1 MRQINAAGRALLKS
15 FEKCVLT
22 AYQDQGGIYT
32 IGWGHANSPTFPV
45 TEGMTITQAQADALL
60 EKDLETFY
68 VLDHYLTEQCND
80 NQYSALICLAYNV
93 GLRAVRLS
101 NTLKLVNEGLPPDK
115 EWLGFNLVNGQPS
128 AGLTRRREAELELYH
143 SLS

>member
-1 MRQINAAGRALLKS
+1 MRRINAAGLALLKS

-22 AYQDQGGIYT
+22 AYADEGGVMT
-32 IGWGHANSPTFPV
+32 IGWGHTGPEV
-45 TEGMTITQAQADALL
+45 CEGMVYTEAQADAQL

-80 NQYSALICLAYNV
+80 NQYSAFICLAFNV